1 MNYLAQRLMSML
13 YRVSLKLFS
22 LCLLCVLA
30 NPAFA
35 KCYYVSCNAQITQG
49 RQQAQNEISPKFD
62 EVQTKLKE
70 LEKTYKDEL
79 EELKQSNKLLK
90 KQIALSKSLSLEL
103 KELLFLLKQRN
114 QIESNI
120 INQEAIKNDKK
131 IKH

>member
-1 MNYLAQRLMSML
+1 MSYLAQRLMSML
-13 YRVSLKLFS
+13 YRMPLELFS
-22 LCLLCVLA
+22 LCLLCVLV

-35 KCYYVSCNAQITQG
+35 KCYYAPCNAQIAQG

-70 LEKTYKDEL
+70 LEKTYKNKL
-79 EELKQSNKLLK
+79 EELKQSNELLK
-90 KQIALSKSLSLEL
+90 KQIALSKALSLEL

-120 INQEAIKNDKK
+120 N
-131 IKH
+131 KHKALNKRLKD

>member
-30 NPAFA
+30 NPAFS
-35 KCYYVSCNAQITQG
+35 KCYYAPCNSQISQNM
-49 RQQAQNEISPKFD
+49 QQAQNEISPRFD

-70 LEKTYKDEL
+70 LEKTYKDKL

-120 INQEAIKNDKK
+120 INQEAIKK
-131 IKH
+131 

>member
-1 MNYLAQRLMSML
+1 M
-13 YRVSLKLFS
+13 
-22 LCLLCVLA
+22 
-30 NPAFA
+30 
-35 KCYYVSCNAQITQG
+35 
-49 RQQAQNEISPKFD
+49 QQAQNEISPRFD

-70 LEKTYKDEL
+70 LEKTYKDKL

>member
-1 MNYLAQRLMSML
+1 ML

-30 NPAFA
+30 NPAFS
-35 KCYYVSCNAQITQG
+35 KCYYIPCNSQISQNM
-49 RQQAQNEISPKFD
+49 QQAQNEISPRFD

-70 LEKTYKDEL
+70 LEKTYKNKL
-79 EELKQSNKLLK
+79 EELKQSNQLLK

-120 INQEAIKNDKK
+120 INQEAIKK
-131 IKH
+131 

>member
-1 MNYLAQRLMSML
+1 MNCLAQRLMSML
-13 YRVSLKLFS
+13 YRMPLKLFI
-22 LCLLCVLA
+22 LCLLCVLV

-35 KCYYVSCNAQITQG
+35 KCYYAPCNAQIIQG
-49 RQQAQNEISPKFD
+49 RQQAQSEISPRFD

-70 LEKTYKDEL
+70 LEKTYKNKL
-79 EELKQSNKLLK
+79 EELKQSNQLLK

>member
-1 MNYLAQRLMSML
+1 M
-13 YRVSLKLFS
+13 
-22 LCLLCVLA
+22 
-30 NPAFA
+30 
-35 KCYYVSCNAQITQG
+35 
-49 RQQAQNEISPKFD
+49 QQAQNEISPRFD

-70 LEKTYKDEL
+70 LEKTYKDKL

-120 INQEAIKNDKK
+120 INQEAIKK
-131 IKH
+131 